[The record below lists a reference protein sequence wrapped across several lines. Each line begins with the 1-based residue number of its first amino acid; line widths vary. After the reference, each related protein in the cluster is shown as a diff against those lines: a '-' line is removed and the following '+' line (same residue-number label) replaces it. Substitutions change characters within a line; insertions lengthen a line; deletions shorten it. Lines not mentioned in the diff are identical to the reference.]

1 MKTIKF
7 LSAIALTLAM
17 TACDDFDLPN
27 PPYQTNVDEA
37 AFANTD
43 LKLVQASE
51 ALNLKDANENDT
63 PAVLANITELSN
75 FPATYDLSFTAEVG
89 SNENFDKIAEVPV
102 EIQGEQL
109 IVNPDLF
116 NGAIQQVIT
125 KAPGTLK
132 VPVRIA
138 AYATRG
144 NTKVRLGGPD
154 ANYGQF
160 VYDVTTLDPA
170 KVIEE
175 AYYLVGSF
183 CNWDVKKAIRLEH
196 TVAGANQYDNPEFAV
211 KIDVTAEQAATGYEW
226 KIIPAS
232 SYQAGTM
239 DAALGCRPADETA
252 LTGKLVE
259 TEGNTEA
266 GVIKLTGPVL
276 ITANIEVGSY
286 QVSYALDCLYILSGT
301 SVMNPAQAM
310 RLFTENFITYS
321 GAATISGT
329 WYCAGEPSTT
339 GLLFKQDTEKG
350 FEDFTE
356 KGVVRTGY
364 LLSGDKGTQNL
375 SSPLKGNN
383 LFWVEVNLVQLT
395 YRIAAIEKMSVIGS
409 GNGWDLATASELT
422 PSKDRKVWTG
432 KNIHVGDQFK
442 INCNGAWEIDFGG
455 PADPSVTGGHQYIL
469 QYKGANMEI
478 SEGDYDVEVNF
489 GVYPYTVTL
498 K

>member
-1 MKTIKF
+1 MKTIKI

-43 LKLVQASE
+43 LKLTQAAD
-51 ALNLKDANENDT
+51 ALNLKEANENDT
-63 PAVLANITELSN
+63 PTVLANIAELSN
-75 FPATYDLSFTAEVG
+75 FPATYELSFVAEVG
-89 SNENFDKIAEVPV
+89 NNENFEKIAEVPV
-102 EIQGEQL
+102 ERQGEQL

-116 NGAIQQVIT
+116 NGAIQQMIT

-144 NTKVRLGGPD
+144 TTKVRLGGPN
-154 ANYGQF
+154 ANYGQY
-160 VYDVTTLDPA
+160 VYNVTTLDPSQ
-170 KVIEE
+170 VIEE

-183 CNWDVKKAIRLEH
+183 CNWDVKKAIKMEN
-196 TVAGANQYDNPEFAV
+196 TVAGVNQYDNPEFAV
-211 KIDVTAEQAATGYEW
+211 KIDVTAEQAAAGYEW
-226 KIIPAS
+226 KVIPAS
-232 SYQAGTM
+232 SYAAGTM
-239 DAALGCRPADETA
+239 DAALGCRPADDAA

-259 TEGNTEA
+259 TEGKTEA

-276 ITANIEVGSY
+276 ITVNIEVGSY
-286 QVSYALDCLYILSGT
+286 QVSYALENLFILSGS

-310 RLFTENFITYS
+310 CLYTDNFITYS
-321 GAATISGT
+321 GAAAISGT
-329 WYCAGEPSTT
+329 WYCAGEPSTK
-339 GLLFKQDTEKG
+339 GLLFKQDSTKG

-356 KGVVRTGY
+356 KGIVRTGY
-364 LLSGDKGTQNL
+364 LLAGNEGTENL
-375 SSPLKGNN
+375 SSPLKGTN
-383 LFWVEVNLVQLT
+383 LFWVDVNLVQLT
-395 YRIAAIEKMSVIGS
+395 YRIAAIEKISVIGS
-409 GNGWDLATASELT
+409 GNGWDLATAPELT

-442 INCNGAWEIDFGG
+442 LNCNGAWEIDFGG
-455 PADPSVTGGHQYIL
+455 TADPSVTGGHQFTL
-469 QYKGANMEI
+469 QYKGANMDMT
-478 SEGDYDVEVNF
+478 EGDYDVEVNF